1 MSFRFVIR
9 PSSHVY
15 CKTQHLRINRKYMP
29 RSHNSIIQ
37 RNLMIMIISKLW
49 IFPI

>member
-1 MSFRFVIR
+1 
-9 PSSHVY
+9 
-15 CKTQHLRINRKYMP
+15 MP

-49 IFPI
+49 TVPNSLVISTLQR